1 MSFGEPHRRAAA
13 LSPWPNL
20 ARRPNDASRP
30 GSNSER
36 PAIRHTTARSDCEA
50 HTASERPRRTS
61 VANGEGEHLTA
72 RSNRRTARSPSCGGV
87 KVAADGAHRA
97 RSDRPTRRLTRR
109 GSTEEPWHARQVF
122 ERHLPGRSRRWCFTA
137 RRQSV
142 GGRAGVYPMCTR
154 APILDLDE
162 NYQGRYRPVNTDLIA
177 VPPAGFEP
185 ATPGL
190 GVRRSIP

>member
-1 MSFGEPHRRAAA
+1 MSFGELHRRAPA

-20 ARRPNDASRP
+20 ARRPNDASSP

-72 RSNRRTARSPSCGGV
+72 RSNRRTARSPVLWRRESRS
-87 KVAADGAHRA
+87 DSAHQA

-122 ERHLPGRSRRWCFTA
+122 ETTPRWAVATMVLHRTA
-137 RRQSV
+137 
-142 GGRAGVYPMCTR
+142 AELACTR
-154 APILDLDE
+154 CVPEPRFSILMRTTRAL
-162 NYQGRYRPVNTDLIA
+162 QPVNTGLIA
-177 VPPAGFEP
+177 VPPVGLEP
-185 ATPGL
+185 TLRPF
-190 GVRRSIP
+190 